1 MFHVLLENFVHISIK
16 SIQFSTADKEKIVF
30 VFPA

>member
-1 MFHVLLENFVHISIK
+1 MFYVLLEKFVQISMK